1 MRPHVLSV
9 AEKCPI
15 EVAMTVLGGKWKLSI
30 MKYLLEGTKRFSEL
44 QRLETQL
51 TPRML
56 TRQLR
61 ELEADGLVHR
71 HVYPKVPPRI
81 EYSATA
87 TGTSLREIVGILWDW
102 GNWYR
107 DQHLLDP
114 TADDGPEIPRP
125 T

>member
-9 AEKCPI
+9 AEKCPL

-30 MKYLLEGTKRFSEL
+30 MKYLLDGTKRFSEL

-71 HVYPKVPPRI
+71 TVHPEVPPRVD
-81 EYSATA
+81 YSVTA
-87 TGTSLREIVGILWDW
+87 TGASLDEIVGILWDW
-102 GNWYR
+102 GNRYR
-107 DQHLLDP
+107 DQHLSSAGP
-114 TADDGPEIPRP
+114 RTAEQPSSR
-125 T
+125 

>member
-1 MRPHVLSV
+1 MRPHVITV
-9 AEKCPI
+9 AEKCPL

-61 ELEADGLVHR
+61 ELEADGLVQRKVHAE
-71 HVYPKVPPRI
+71 VPPCV
-81 EYSATA
+81 EYSVTA
-87 TGTSLREIVGILWDW
+87 TGASLHKIVEILRDW
-102 GNWYR
+102 GNYYR
-107 DQHLLDP
+107 DQHLLD
-114 TADDGPEIPRP
+114 R
-125 T
+125 